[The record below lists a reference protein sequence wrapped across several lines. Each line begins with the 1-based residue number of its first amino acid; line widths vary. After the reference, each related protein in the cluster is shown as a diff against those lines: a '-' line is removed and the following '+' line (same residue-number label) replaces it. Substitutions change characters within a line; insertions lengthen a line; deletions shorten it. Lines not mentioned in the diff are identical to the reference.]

1 MKIVNIVNLLKYK
14 KIRISETVKILNIE
28 IEEIDNIKN
37 SKDVYN
43 LLNLAK
49 KPDTI
54 KISISYY
61 DEYEITITKD
71 TPADMLDE
79 FFEIEKEC
87 VNIRIY
93 IIKTE
98 TINTIHIKYINIY
111 YAEYFEKYLNHL
123 EIKDLISSF
132 NILLQ
137 DCIFLIFKTDDKK
150 TYLKTN
156 SLLIGNNKEIFEN
169 YNSHRLIK
177 LDNLRKNL
185 SFNGDIAINVLPE
198 DFNIIDSKISNSLEN
213 KFLNIKTI
221 LSIIYFSDNSLVNK
235 NQLTS
240 SVYGKKRNY
249 DLKYINDICFKLYQW
264 IFENENY
271 YDKLVISKNILS
283 TLNTYDISEE
293 SLNIILSNYSLLQR
307 KNIDKYFELKK
318 DLANS
323 IIENS
328 QNYSS
333 IVHKILSTFSRN
345 LVGFL
350 GFIFTIVIVNV
361 TTTRNLQNIFTEDI
375 ITILYI
381 LFFSSY
387 LILLITIIQSKLEI
401 NKIQNIHDRLE
412 NNYLDIFKEETISL
426 FKKDGFVENKK
437 SANRHILMLSIVWF
451 VLVTLAILSI
461 DYFLGDQ
468 QVFQLIKS
476 ILNNL

>member
-1 MKIVNIVNLLKYK
+1 MKIVNIVDSLKYK
-14 KIRISETVKILNIE
+14 KIKISETEKILNIE
-28 IEEIDNIKN
+28 IEEINNIKT

-49 KPDTI
+49 KLDTI

-61 DEYEITITKD
+61 GEYEITITKD
-71 TPADMLDE
+71 SSANMLDD
-79 FFEIEKEC
+79 FFEIEKDC
-87 VNIRIY
+87 VNIHIY
-93 IIKTE
+93 IMKQELID
-98 TINTIHIKYINIY
+98 TIHVKYINIY
-111 YAEYFEKYLNHL
+111 YVKYFEEYLKRL

-132 NILLQ
+132 NVLLQ
-137 DCIFLIFKTDDKK
+137 DCIFLIFKTDDNKI
-150 TYLKTN
+150 YLKTN
-156 SLLIGNNKEIFEN
+156 SLLVGNNKEIFEN

-177 LDNLRKNL
+177 LDNLSKNL

-198 DFNIIDSKISNSLEN
+198 DFNIIDSKISNSLKN

-240 SVYGKKRNY
+240 SVYGKKTNY
-249 DLKYINDICFKLYQW
+249 DLGYINDICFKLYQW

-283 TLNTYDISEE
+283 TLNTHDIDEE

-323 IIENS
+323 IIDNS

-333 IVHKILSTFSRN
+333 IVHKILSTFSKN

-350 GFIFTIVIVNV
+350 GFIFTIVIVNAS
-361 TTTRNLQNIFTEDI
+361 TTRNLQNIFTEDI

-401 NKIQNIHDRLE
+401 NKIQKIHDRLE
-412 NNYLDIFKEETISL
+412 NNYTDIFKEETISL
-426 FKKDGFVENKK
+426 FKKDGFIENKK
-437 SANRHILMLSIVWF
+437 SADKHILMLSIAWF

-461 DYFLGDQ
+461 DYFLGNQ
-468 QVFQLIKS
+468 YIYQLIKS